1 MKELHFELYSL
12 QTTMAD
18 KKIALIEDDRF
29 LRQQITFALS
39 KDYQIVEAGDR
50 ITGEL
55 LVEKENPDL
64 VLLDLQLPPN
74 GTVEEGLGVLSKIR
88 ESNPDCVVIVMS
100 GEAEMQAVLKA
111 VDAGA
116 YDFFRKPFDFT
127 ELKLIMRRA
136 LEKQTMEREN
146 ARLREELEK
155 KYSFE
160 NMIGASPAMQRVFEA
175 IRRVADS
182 NTTVIIRGESGTGK
196 ELIARAIH
204 YHSSRRKGPF
214 ISVNCAA
221 IPETLVESEL
231 FGHEKGAFTGAT
243 AAHTGKFE
251 AANGSTMFMDEIGAI
266 PLPVQ
271 SKLLRVL
278 QERKFERL
286 GGNRTIETDVRLVT
300 ATNEDLETKI
310 KKGEFREDLYFR
322 INVFPIMV
330 PPLRERRED
339 IPLMLDH
346 FLKVYSKDRAGGPKR
361 FEASAMDA
369 LTLYPWKGNVRELEN
384 MVQTLLL
391 TVDGEVI
398 KKEDLPSSVTC
409 VGTAVPFIADDNLP
423 LDRAVEN
430 YERELIRIAIEKA
443 NGVKSQAAEILG
455 IDRNRMKY
463 LTRKYNL

>member
-1 MKELHFELYSL
+1 MPE
-12 QTTMAD
+12 
-18 KKIALIEDDRF
+18 KKIALIEDDRL
-29 LRQQITFALS
+29 LRQQIMFALG
-39 KDYQIVEAGDR
+39 KEYQIVEAADR
-50 ITGEL
+50 ISGEL
-55 LVEKENPDL
+55 LFEKEHPDL

-74 GTVEEGLGVLSKIR
+74 GTVEEGLSVLSKIR

-100 GEAEMQAVLKA
+100 GEAEMKAVLKA
-111 VDAGA
+111 VDSGA

-146 ARLREELEK
+146 VRLREELEQ

-160 NMIGASPAMQRVFEA
+160 NMIGASQAMQRVFDA
-175 IRRVADS
+175 IRRVAQS

-243 AAHTGKFE
+243 VAHTGKFE
-251 AANGSTMFMDEIGAI
+251 AANGSTMFMDEIGAV

-286 GGNRTIETDVRLVT
+286 GGNRTIETDVRLIT
-300 ATNEDLETKI
+300 ATNEDLEAKI

-322 INVFPIMV
+322 INVFPIVV

-346 FLKVYSKDRAGGPKR
+346 FLKVYSKDRVAGPKR
-361 FEASAMDA
+361 FDTTAMDA
-369 LTLYPWKGNVRELEN
+369 LISYPWKGNVRELEN

-398 KKEDLPSSVTC
+398 KKDDLPSSVTC
-409 VGTAVPFIADDNLP
+409 VGAVLPFITDENLP

-430 YERELIRIAIEKA
+430 YERELIRAAIEKT

>member
-1 MKELHFELYSL
+1 MP
-12 QTTMAD
+12 D

-29 LRQQITFALS
+29 LREQIMFALS
-39 KDYQIVEAGDR
+39 KEYQVVEAGDR
-50 ITGEL
+50 EAGEFL
-55 LVEKENPDL
+55 IQKENPDL
-64 VLLDLQLPPN
+64 VLLDLQLPPS
-74 GTVEEGLGVLSKIR
+74 GTVEEGLGLLTKIR

-100 GEAEMQAVLKA
+100 GEAELKA
-111 VDAGA
+111 VLRAIDSGA

-136 LEKQTMEREN
+136 LEKQGMEREN
-146 ARLREELEK
+146 SRLREELEQ

-175 IRRVADS
+175 IRRVAQG

-204 YHSSRRKGPF
+204 YHSSRKRGPF
-214 ISVNCAA
+214 VSVNCAA

-243 AAHTGKFE
+243 SVHTGKFE
-251 AANGSTMFMDEIGAI
+251 AADGSTMFLDEIGAV

-286 GGNRTIETDVRLVT
+286 GGNRTIETDVRMIT
-300 ATNEDLETKI
+300 ATNEDLEAKI
-310 KKGEFREDLYFR
+310 RKGEFREDLYFR
-322 INVFPIMV
+322 INVFPIVV
-330 PPLRERRED
+330 PPLRERPED
-339 IPLMLDH
+339 IPLLLDH
-346 FLKVYSKDRAGGPKR
+346 FLKVYSKDRAGAPKR
-361 FEASAMDA
+361 FDASAMDA
-369 LTLYPWKGNVRELEN
+369 LISYPWKGNVRELEN
-384 MVQTLLL
+384 MIQTLLL

-398 KKEDLPSSVTC
+398 KKEDLPSAVSC
-409 VGTAVPFIADDNLP
+409 VGAAVPFITDDHLP

-430 YERELIRIAIEKA
+430 YERELIRAAIERA
-443 NGVKSQAAEILG
+443 NGVKSRAAEILG

-463 LTRKYNL
+463 LCRKYSL

>member
-1 MKELHFELYSL
+1 MPE
-12 QTTMAD
+12 
-18 KKIALIEDDRF
+18 KKIALIEDDRL
-29 LRQQITFALS
+29 LRQQIMFALG
-39 KDYQIVEAGDR
+39 KEYQIVEAADR
-50 ITGEL
+50 ISGEL
-55 LVEKENPDL
+55 LFEKEHPDL

-74 GTVEEGLGVLSKIR
+74 GTVEEGLSVLSKIR

-100 GEAEMQAVLKA
+100 GEAEMKAVLKA
-111 VDAGA
+111 VDSGA

-146 ARLREELEK
+146 VRLREELEQ

-160 NMIGASPAMQRVFEA
+160 NMIGASQAMQRVFDS
-175 IRRVADS
+175 IRRVAQS

-243 AAHTGKFE
+243 VAHTGKFE
-251 AANGSTMFMDEIGAI
+251 AANGSTMFMDEIGAV

-286 GGNRTIETDVRLVT
+286 GGNRTIETDVRLIT
-300 ATNEDLETKI
+300 ATNEDLEAKI

-322 INVFPIMV
+322 INVFPIVV

-346 FLKVYSKDRAGGPKR
+346 FLKVYSKDRVAGPKR
-361 FEASAMDA
+361 FDTTAMDA
-369 LTLYPWKGNVRELEN
+369 LISYPWKGNVRELEN

-398 KKEDLPSSVTC
+398 KKDDLPSSVTC
-409 VGTAVPFIADDNLP
+409 VGAVLPFITDENLP

-430 YERELIRIAIEKA
+430 YERELIRAAIEKT

>member
-1 MKELHFELYSL
+1 MP
-12 QTTMAD
+12 D
-18 KKIALIEDDRF
+18 KRIALIEDDRF
-29 LRQQITFALS
+29 LRQQIMFALS
-39 KDYQIVEAGDR
+39 KEYQIVEASDR
-50 ITGEL
+50 IAGEL
-55 LVEKENPDL
+55 LVQKENPDL
-64 VLLDLQLPPN
+64 VLLDLQLPPS
-74 GTVEEGLGVLSKIR
+74 GTVDEGLSLLTKIR
-88 ESNPDCVVIVMS
+88 ENDPDCVVIVMS

-111 VDAGA
+111 IDVGA

-136 LEKQTMEREN
+136 LEKQSMEREN
-146 ARLREELEK
+146 VRLREELQK

-160 NMIGASPAMQRVFEA
+160 NMIGASPAMQQVFEA
-175 IRRVADS
+175 IRRVAQS

-204 YHSSRRKGPF
+204 YHSSRKRGPF

-243 AAHTGKFE
+243 AMHTGKFE
-251 AANGSTMFMDEIGAI
+251 AANGSTMFMDEIGAV

-286 GGNRTIETDVRLVT
+286 GGNRTIETDVRMVT
-300 ATNEDLETKI
+300 ATNEDLEAKI

-322 INVFPIMV
+322 INVFPIVV
-330 PPLRERRED
+330 PPLRERPED
-339 IPLMLDH
+339 IPPLLDH
-346 FLKVYSKDRAGGPKR
+346 FLKVYSKDRTAGPKR
-361 FEASAMDA
+361 FDAAAMDA
-369 LTLYPWKGNVRELEN
+369 LMAYPWKGNIRELEN

-398 KKEDLPSSVTC
+398 KKEDLPSSVSC
-409 VGTAVPFIADDNLP
+409 AATAIPLITDEALP

-430 YERELIRIAIEKA
+430 YERELIRTAIERA
-443 NGVKSQAAEILG
+443 NGVKSRAAEILG

-463 LTRKYNL
+463 LSRKYNL

>member
-1 MKELHFELYSL
+1 MP
-12 QTTMAD
+12 D

-29 LRQQITFALS
+29 LRQQILFALG
-39 KDYQIVEAGDR
+39 KEYQIVEADDR
-50 ITGEL
+50 PSGEF
-55 LVEKENPDL
+55 LVQKEDPDL
-64 VLLDLQLPPN
+64 VLLDLQLPPS
-74 GTVEEGLGVLSKIR
+74 GTVEEGLVLLKKIR
-88 ESNPDCVVIVMS
+88 DSNPDCVVIVMS
-100 GEAEMQAVLKA
+100 GEAEMKSVLKA
-111 VDAGA
+111 VEGGA

-136 LEKQTMEREN
+136 LEMQLMEREN
-146 ARLREELEK
+146 TRLREELQQ

-160 NMIGASPAMQRVFEA
+160 NMIGASPGMQRVFEA
-175 IRRVADS
+175 IRRVAQS

-204 YHSSRRKGPF
+204 YHSSRSRGPF

-243 AAHTGKFE
+243 AVHAGKFE
-251 AANGSTMFMDEIGAI
+251 TADGSTMFMDEVGAV
-266 PLPVQ
+266 PLAVQ
-271 SKLLRVL
+271 TKLLRVL

-286 GGNRTIETDVRLVT
+286 GGNRTIESDVRLIT
-300 ATNEDLETKI
+300 ATNEDLEAKI
-310 KKGEFREDLYFR
+310 RKGEFREDLYFR
-322 INVFPIMV
+322 INVFSINV

-339 IPLMLDH
+339 IPLLLDH
-346 FLKVYSKDRAGGPKR
+346 FLRIYSKDRTVSPKR
-361 FEASAMDA
+361 FDAASMD
-369 LTLYPWKGNVRELEN
+369 TLMSYTWKGNVRELEN

-391 TVDGEVI
+391 TVDGEVVH
-398 KKEDLPSSVTC
+398 KEDLPSSIAC
-409 VGTAVPFIADDNLP
+409 AGTPYPLITEDNLP

-430 YERELIRIAIEKA
+430 YERELIRAAIDRA
-443 NGVKSQAAEILG
+443 GGVKARAAEILG

>member
-1 MKELHFELYSL
+1 MP
-12 QTTMAD
+12 D

-29 LRQQITFALS
+29 LRQQIMFALS

-50 ITGEL
+50 VSGEL

-64 VLLDLQLPPN
+64 VFLDLQLPPN

-146 ARLREELEK
+146 VRLREELEQ

-160 NMIGASPAMQRVFEA
+160 NMIGASPGMRRVFDA

-251 AANGSTMFMDEIGAI
+251 AANGSTMFMDEIGAV

-286 GGNRTIETDVRLVT
+286 GGNRTIETDVRLIT
-300 ATNEDLETKI
+300 ATNEDLEAKI

-322 INVFPIMV
+322 INVFPIVV

-346 FLKVYSKDRAGGPKR
+346 FLKVYSKDRAAGPKR
-361 FEASAMDA
+361 FDAAAMDA
-369 LTLYPWKGNVRELEN
+369 LISYPWKGNVRELEN

-409 VGTAVPFIADDNLP
+409 VGIAVPFITDDNLP

-430 YERELIRIAIEKA
+430 YERELIRAAIEKA

>member
-1 MKELHFELYSL
+1 MKELRSESSSL
-12 QTTMAD
+12 QTPMPD

-29 LRQQITFALS
+29 LRQQITFALN

-50 ITGEL
+50 IAGEL

-74 GTVEEGLGVLSKIR
+74 GTVEEGLNVLSKIR

-146 ARLREELEK
+146 ARLREELEQ

-160 NMIGASPAMQRVFEA
+160 NMIGASPSMQRVFDA
-175 IRRVADS
+175 IRRVAQS

-204 YHSSRRKGPF
+204 YHSSRQKGPF

-243 AAHTGKFE
+243 AVHIGKFE
-251 AANGSTMFMDEIGAI
+251 AANGSTMFMDEIGAV

-300 ATNEDLETKI
+300 ATNEDLEAKI
-310 KKGEFREDLYFR
+310 RKGEFREDLYFR
-322 INVFPIMV
+322 INVFPIVV

-346 FLKVYSKDRAGGPKR
+346 FLKVYSKDRATGPKR
-361 FEASAMDA
+361 FDAATMDA
-369 LTLYPWKGNVRELEN
+369 LVSYPWKGNVRELEN

-409 VGTAVPFIADDNLP
+409 VGPALPFITDENLP

-430 YERELIRIAIEKA
+430 YERELIRAAIERA

>member
-1 MKELHFELYSL
+1 MP
-12 QTTMAD
+12 D
-18 KKIALIEDDRF
+18 KKVALIEDDRF
-29 LRQQITFALS
+29 LRQQIMFALN

-50 ITGEL
+50 VTGEL

-74 GTVEEGLGVLSKIR
+74 GTVDEGLSVLSKIR

-111 VDAGA
+111 VEAGA

-146 ARLREELEK
+146 ARLREELEQ

-160 NMIGASPAMQRVFEA
+160 NMIGASPGMQHVFEA
-175 IRRVADS
+175 IRRVAQT

-231 FGHEKGAFTGAT
+231 FGHEKGSFTGAT
-243 AAHTGKFE
+243 TAHTGKFE
-251 AANGSTMFMDEIGAI
+251 AANGSTMFMDEIGAV
-266 PLPVQ
+266 PLLVQ
-271 SKLLRVL
+271 TKLLRVL

-300 ATNEDLETKI
+300 ATNEDLEAKI

-322 INVFPIMV
+322 INVFPIVV

-346 FLKVYSKDRAGGPKR
+346 FLKVYSKDHAAGPKR
-361 FEASAMDA
+361 FDSAAMDA
-369 LTLYPWKGNVRELEN
+369 LVSYPWKGNVRELEN
-384 MVQTLLL
+384 IVQTLLL
-391 TVDGEVI
+391 TVDREVI

-409 VGTAVPFIADDNLP
+409 VGSAVPFAIDENLP
-423 LDRAVEN
+423 FDRAVEN
-430 YERELIRIAIEKA
+430 YERELIRAAIERA
-443 NGVKSQAAEILG
+443 NGVKSRAAEILG

>member
-1 MKELHFELYSL
+1 
-12 QTTMAD
+12 
-18 KKIALIEDDRF
+18 
-29 LRQQITFALS
+29 
-39 KDYQIVEAGDR
+39 
-50 ITGEL
+50 
-55 LVEKENPDL
+55 
-64 VLLDLQLPPN
+64 
-74 GTVEEGLGVLSKIR
+74 
-88 ESNPDCVVIVMS
+88 
-100 GEAEMQAVLKA
+100 
-111 VDAGA
+111 
-116 YDFFRKPFDFT
+116 
-127 ELKLIMRRA
+127 MRRA

-146 ARLREELEK
+146 ARLREELEQ

-160 NMIGASPAMQRVFEA
+160 NMIGASPAMQRVFDS
-175 IRRVADS
+175 IRRVAQS

-231 FGHEKGAFTGAT
+231 FGHEKGSFTGAT
-243 AAHTGKFE
+243 TAHTGKFE
-251 AANGSTMFMDEIGAI
+251 AADGSTMFMDEIGTV

-278 QERKFERL
+278 QERKFE
-286 GGNRTIETDVRLVT
+286 
-300 ATNEDLETKI
+300 AKI
-310 KKGEFREDLYFR
+310 RKGEFREDLYFR
-322 INVFPIMV
+322 INVFPIVV

-346 FLKVYSKDRAGGPKR
+346 FLTVYSKNRTAAPKR
-361 FEASAMDA
+361 FDAAAMDV
-369 LTLYPWKGNVRELEN
+369 LVSYSWKGNVRELEN

-398 KKEDLPSSVTC
+398 KKEDLPSAVTC
-409 VGTAVPFIADDNLP
+409 VGAAIPFTTDENLP

-430 YERELIRIAIEKA
+430 YERELIRAAIERA
-443 NGVKSQAAEILG
+443 NGVKSHAADILG